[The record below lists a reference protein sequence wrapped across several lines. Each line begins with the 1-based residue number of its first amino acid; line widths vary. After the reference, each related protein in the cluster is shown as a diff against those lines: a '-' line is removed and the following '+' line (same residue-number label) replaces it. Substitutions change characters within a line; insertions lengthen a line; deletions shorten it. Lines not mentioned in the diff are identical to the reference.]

1 MRPFLR
7 RLTTFYPRRI
17 AIALCLLAGADDVGW
32 LSVDSASCMGAP
44 AAVEARAP
52 GARRIAL
59 LPLRGGAPARRP
71 PASTDTPARAAREKR
86 TQSRQPTR
94 LPVEERVEASGRNKS
109 ELEEAKAGGGRA
121 EKKAEDGEEAR
132 GRKRNSK
139 LLEDSVVAEAGG
151 HHKQRPGTQTTMPP
165 PAAPTSS
172 GRAALRHKRASS
184 TVVTGEYFR
193 KALRAAEAAAAD
205 DEEGSSVR
213 ASGNVS
219 AEPFRP
225 GAADAVS
232 EDSGDAPV
240 AQRQGANTLEPAVTR
255 SAFVPVIFDD
265 VVGRAPVRERD
276 EWLELF
282 RSMKSYTNIID
293 LKFVKSILEST
304 GVQCVDKDTYKF
316 AGFLVDAYICRVC
329 SYAADWARLRL
340 QGEEEMKEAA
350 ARGSSRGQEG
360 GTGARVLERM
370 RRLNF
375 TLLESD
381 VLHAL
386 NEISPGAD
394 LPYLEHAIL
403 PRGAAAAEAASST
416 SSSQP
421 ESESLSQPA
430 PHLDQVDPAAEAEED
445 GELNEPRASYIDAGA
460 ALEMARF
467 GLSRKQMASLDVALE
482 QEKQEEEKRK
492 LPHVMPNV
500 GPRSLDS
507 RVSEGTRG
515 TSHTAAHGSM
525 PTLSNNLLDRSDED
539 QASSHTL

>member
-1 MRPFLR
+1 
-7 RLTTFYPRRI
+7 
-17 AIALCLLAGADDVGW
+17 
-32 LSVDSASCMGAP
+32 
-44 AAVEARAP
+44 
-52 GARRIAL
+52 
-59 LPLRGGAPARRP
+59 
-71 PASTDTPARAAREKR
+71 
-86 TQSRQPTR
+86 
-94 LPVEERVEASGRNKS
+94 VEERVEASGRNKS
-109 ELEEAKAGGGRA
+109 ELEGAKAEGGRD
-121 EKKAEDGEEAR
+121 EEKAEDGEEAR
-132 GRKRNSK
+132 GGKRNSK

-151 HHKQRPGTQTTMPP
+151 HRKQRPGTRATMPP
-165 PAAPTSS
+165 AAAPTSS
-172 GRAALRHKRASS
+172 GRAAPRHKRASS

-205 DEEGSSVR
+205 DEERSSVR
-213 ASGNVS
+213 ASCNAS
-219 AEPFRP
+219 SEPFRP

-232 EDSGDAPV
+232 EDAGDAPV
-240 AQRQGANTLEPAVTR
+240 AANTLEPAMRR
-255 SAFVPVIFDD
+255 SAFVPVIYDD

-293 LKFVKSILEST
+293 LEFIKSILEST

-360 GTGARVLERM
+360 GTEARVLQRM

-386 NEISPGAD
+386 NEMSPGSD

-403 PRGAAAAEAASST
+403 PRGAAAADAASST

-430 PHLDQVDPAAEAEED
+430 PHLDQLEPAADAKED
-445 GELNEPRASYIDAGA
+445 GELNESRASYIDAGA

-467 GLSRKQMASLDVALE
+467 GLSRKQMAALDDALE

-500 GPRSLDS
+500 DPRSLGS

-515 TSHTAAHGSM
+515 TSQTAAATSM
-525 PTLSNNLLDRSDED
+525 PTLSNLVDRSDEGQVD
-539 QASSHTL
+539 PQKKKEKKRFSLVTSSSSRYTRALTFENFIRTWWRGRTQMKRLNPKS